1 MNSTLSGTRPPR
13 RQDVEPRPRRRRPQ
27 LLVTPDSILAEVRA
41 ECQRCHDGMFV
52 DVDDCARI
60 VEIRRCYVST
70 VGVHLAERIGRE
82 RLWKVE
88 SMAVGM
94 MGATIATGVARR
106 VFVTVRKDKA
116 PDSIFDPTSS
126 RFSWPDV
133 VAWAAAAGVGL

>member
-1 MNSTLSGTRPPR
+1 
-13 RQDVEPRPRRRRPQ
+13 
-27 LLVTPDSILAEVRA
+27 
-41 ECQRCHDGMFV
+41 MFV

-133 VAWAAAAGVGL
+133 VAWAAAAGVGLGVAKVFSARVAAIGWKLATGTPPPGTDEPPG